1 MKKFFLVLGALLV
14 LLVGA
19 VVAAPFLVPTETIK
33 SQLTAQVEAATGR
46 KLSVD
51 GALDLS
57 VLPSLGVDMGDVR
70 FANAPGSDV
79 ADMVTLKELKVE
91 LKVLPLLTGTV
102 EIDQFVLVEPV
113 IHLEVDA
120 NGTPN
125 WTLGEPT
132 GSTANSGSDETSG
145 DGSLPITEL
154 KLGDIRIENGTLI
167 FSDRTAGTEERVEA
181 INMQLGLADIK
192 SPLEAKGS
200 LGYKGETIELD
211 LGLAAPYDV
220 IQGGNSAFSLGVK
233 SAPLEIGFDGQLG
246 NQGAPNAAGS
256 IDLSVPSVKGLAAWL
271 AEPLGLET
279 EALEALTIA
288 GQLNGSP
295 DKIAFTDAVISL
307 DDIKGRGEV
316 TADLAASTPKVSGR
330 LDLGMVNLNPYMPP
344 PAEGDETG
352 NEDTTPA
359 PAEDEPGGAATWS
372 DEPIEVPLGGVDLAF
387 ELTLEGLKA
396 KEVKLGRTVLALNMA
411 GPRLTA
417 DLKEFALYEGSGQ
430 GRLVV
435 DASSGRTKVEKQF
448 TLTGLKALPFL
459 TDTAEFERLE
469 GTANAEFKIS
479 TTGSTERQFVE
490 NLAGD
495 GKVTFTDGAIV
506 GINIA
511 SMVRNVGSAF
521 LSAEANETRKTD
533 FAELGGSFTIQNGI
547 LTNNDLQLQAPALRV
562 NGSGTVDLPAKL
574 VDYRIEPKA
583 AATLEGQEGT
593 SDVAGVLVPVVIQGP
608 FDDLSYKPDLG
619 NLVEQAIKDPKAL
632 KKQVKQQFDAV
643 GGATKDINSAKD
655 IGKALKNVGKKDG
668 KKLLEGLTSGDPDA
682 DDSPAGSLLK
692 GLLKN

>member
-1 MKKFFLVLGALLV
+1 MKKFFLVLGILLV

-46 KLSVD
+46 KLTVD
-51 GALDLS
+51 GALDIS
-57 VLPSLGVDMGDVR
+57 VLPSLGVDMGDVH

-79 ADMVTLKELKVE
+79 ADMVSLKELKVE
-91 LKVLPLLTGTV
+91 LKVLPLLTGAV

-113 IHLEVDA
+113 IHLEVDTT
-120 NGTPN
+120 GKPN
-125 WTLGEPT
+125 WALGEPA
-132 GSTANSGSDETSG
+132 GSTVDSDGGEAAG

-167 FSDRTAGTEERVEA
+167 FTDHSAGTEERVEA
-181 INMQLGLADIK
+181 IDMQLGLADIK
-192 SPLEAKGS
+192 SPLQAKGS

-211 LGLAAPYDV
+211 LDLAAPYDV
-220 IQGGNSAFSLGVK
+220 IQGGNSALSLGVK
-233 SAPLEIGFDGQLG
+233 SAPLEIGFDGKLG

-271 AEPLGLET
+271 AEPIGLET

-288 GQLNGSP
+288 GQLNGSA

-316 TADLAASTPKVSGR
+316 TTDLTGSIPKVSGR
-330 LDLGMVNLNPYMPP
+330 LDLGMVDLNPYMP
-344 PAEGDETG
+344 ASAAGDEGG
-352 NEDTTPA
+352 NEGAASA
-359 PAEDEPGGAATWS
+359 PAESEASGAATWS

-387 ELTLEGLKA
+387 ELTLDGLKA
-396 KEVKLGRTVLALNMA
+396 QEVKLGRTVLALNMA
-411 GPRLTA
+411 GQKLTA

-435 DASSGRTKVEKQF
+435 DASSGQTKVEKQF

-459 TDTAEFERLE
+459 TDAAEFERLE
-469 GTANAEFKIS
+469 GTANAEFEIS
-479 TTGSTERQFVE
+479 TSGGSERQFVE
-490 NLAGD
+490 NLFGD
-495 GKVTFTDGAIV
+495 GKVTFTDGAVV

-547 LTNNDLQLQAPALRV
+547 LTNDDLQLQAPALRV
-562 NGSGTVDLPAKL
+562 NGSGSVDLPAKS

-593 SDVAGVLVPVVIQGP
+593 SDVAGVLVPVVVQGP

-619 NLVEQAIKDPKAL
+619 NLVDQAIKDPKAL
-632 KKQVKQQFDAV
+632 KKNVKQQLDAV
-643 GGATKDINSAKD
+643 GDATKDLNSAKD
-655 IGKALKNVGKKDG
+655 IGKALKKVGKEDG
-668 KKLLEGLTSGDPDA
+668 KKLLDSLTNSDPDA
-682 DDSPAGSLLK
+682 EDSPASSLLK
-692 GLLKN
+692 GLLK